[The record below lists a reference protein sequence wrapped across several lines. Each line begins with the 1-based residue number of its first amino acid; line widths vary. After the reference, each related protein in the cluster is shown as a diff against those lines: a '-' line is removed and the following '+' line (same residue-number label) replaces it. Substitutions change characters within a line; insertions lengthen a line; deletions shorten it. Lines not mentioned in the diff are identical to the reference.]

1 MQHVT
6 MEGIPVPVSRVVLG
20 TDWCDARR
28 LLRIG
33 GRRIALPGADA
44 RKQAHVFDVFDA
56 AIDAGYTAFDTAR
69 HYAGSEDVLGAWLR
83 RRGLRDRVVLITK
96 GGHPGPAGEP
106 RLSAAHI
113 AADLEASRRRLG
125 VDCLDLYLLHRD
137 DEATA
142 VEPILDALQAHVA
155 RGHVR
160 RIGVSN
166 WRRARVEAARAAAAA
181 RGLHGFTASSLQ
193 LSLADWVST
202 PWPGARSVSGASGVA
217 EREWYRAQ
225 PLWFLAYSS
234 LAMGFFSDARSAD
247 PVDQPPTLAAQ
258 TFDSAVNRERRTRVR
273 HLAGVLGVTAGQVAL
288 AWVLHEL
295 PRALA
300 VVGSRQPAAAADAA
314 AACAVALTEAERQ
327 WLDSGGPTPPGV
339 DAR

>member
-1 MQHVT
+1 MQYVT
-6 MEGIPVPVSRVVLG
+6 IDGIPAPVSRVVLG

-33 GRRIALPGADA
+33 GRRIALPGAHK
-44 RKQAHVFDVFDA
+44 RRQAHVFEVFDA
-56 AIDAGYTAFDTAR
+56 AVDAGYTVFDTAR

-83 RRGLRDRVVLITK
+83 QRGLRDRVVLITK

-106 RLSAAHI
+106 RLSAAEI

-137 DEATA
+137 DEGTA
-142 VEPILDALQAHVA
+142 VEPILDALHAHVT

-160 RIGVSN
+160 RFGVSN
-166 WRRARVEAARAAAAA
+166 WRQARVEAAQAAAAA
-181 RGLHGFTASSLQ
+181 RGLHGVTASSLQ
-193 LSLADWVST
+193 LSLADWVRT
-202 PWPGARSVSGASGVA
+202 PWPGTRSVSGAAGEA
-217 EREWYRAQ
+217 ERAWYRAQ

-247 PVDQPPTLAAQ
+247 AADRPPTLAAQ
-258 TFDSAVNRERRTRVR
+258 TFDSPSNRERRARVR
-273 HLAGVLGVTAGQVAL
+273 QLAGARGVSAGQVAL

-300 VVGSRQPAAAADAA
+300 VVGSRQPAAVADAA
-314 AACAVALTEAERQ
+314 GACGVSLSEAERQ
-327 WLDSGGPTPPGV
+327 WLDTGGATPPGV
-339 DAR
+339 DRR